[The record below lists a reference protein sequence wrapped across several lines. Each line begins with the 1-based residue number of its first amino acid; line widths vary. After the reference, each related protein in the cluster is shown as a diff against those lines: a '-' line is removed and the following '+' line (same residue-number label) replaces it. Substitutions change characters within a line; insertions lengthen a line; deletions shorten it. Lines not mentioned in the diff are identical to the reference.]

1 MFTEKTSIVLSIIVL
16 ALLFSYANIVSLP
29 IFIGIF
35 AIILLANIFA
45 KKLVAHYLEISTS
58 VHVWDFRQYWF
69 GETWKFSKPVPI
81 GLILPLFLLIFTY
94 GVVQWLGI
102 LATDFEAKLTKLIR
116 KRKPWS
122 YPGLRDLDVALICF
136 AGFMANIVLALIA
149 ARFVPQL
156 TELSFLY
163 CLYNLLPIGKLDGF
177 QLFMNN
183 RALYFLTLLIFI
195 VGIFISLII

>member
-1 MFTEKTSIVLSIIVL
+1 MFTEKTSIILSIIIL
-16 ALLFSYANIVSLP
+16 ALLFSYANLISLP
-29 IFIGIF
+29 IFIVIF
-35 AIILLANIFA
+35 ALILLVNVFA

-69 GETWKFSKPVPI
+69 GESFKFPKPVPI

-136 AGFMANIVLALIA
+136 AGFMANIVLALA
-149 ARFVPQL
+149 AVKFAPQL
-156 TELSFLY
+156 ADLSFLY

-183 RALYFLTLLIFI
+183 RALYFLTMLIFI